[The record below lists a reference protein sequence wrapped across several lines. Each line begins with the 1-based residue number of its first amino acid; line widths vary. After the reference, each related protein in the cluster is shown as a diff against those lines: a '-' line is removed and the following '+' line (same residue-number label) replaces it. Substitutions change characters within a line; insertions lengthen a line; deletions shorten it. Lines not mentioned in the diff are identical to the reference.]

1 MYQVF
6 NSVKN
11 WWKTSYGPHRGKK
24 KKNSNINEEEY
35 IILKIQENY
44 ISGKSDL
51 WEEAK

>member
-1 MYQVF
+1 MSKIDEKHHMVPIG
-6 NSVKN
+6 V
-11 WWKTSYGPHRGKK
+11 K